1 MIKKVGTTVALVGA
15 GALLYSGTRW
25 LLGSYDSEVEF
36 DEEDEEEEDEDE
48 DEDESEEEGGK
59 DSALVA
65 FNWELQTVRGS
76 LPSNDRK
83 VFDLAVSQ
91 LKSYLESLDNSYK
104 QQAAAQEISR
114 SMLLAM
120 SARNSSR
127 GESSAF
133 ASFYSVDMLDVASPR
148 LEEAVLFSG
157 APAEAVE
164 VAKDAA
170 SEFLQVLRKTTKKV
184 QLA

>member
-1 MIKKVGTTVALVGA
+1 VIKKVGTTVALVGA

-36 DEEDEEEEDEDE
+36 DEDEEDEEEEDEDE
-48 DEDESEEEGGK
+48 SEEEGVK
-59 DSALVA
+59 DSGLVA
-65 FNWELQTVRGS
+65 FNWELQTVRSS
-76 LPSNDRK
+76 LPSNDKK

-148 LEEAVLFSG
+148 LEEAVMFSG

-164 VAKDAA
+164 VAKGAVN
-170 SEFLQVLRKTTKKV
+170 EFLQVLRKTTKKV